1 MNRRMPPLNALKAFE
16 AAARQLSFTK
26 ASEELHVTQAAVSHQ
41 VKTLEEYFGIT
52 LFNRAHQR
60 LTLTDAGRSYL
71 PKLTQAFDL
80 IADGYQELHQEKH
93 FARLNIKAPSSFS
106 SQWLVP
112 RLHRFQ
118 TNHPDIDIRLS
129 AQDNDFDFFP
139 DAFDVEIRYL
149 LGNSHQPNST
159 LLLKEEIFPVC
170 SPTLLEQPHP
180 LTSPEDLRHHTLL
193 HINFYPEDWK
203 MWLERAE
210 VSDIDY
216 ERGHRFDQSVL
227 TLKAATQGLGVAMGR
242 SPIVSQELSNGSLIA
257 PFDIKLSSAGGYWLI
272 FKSDPETR
280 QPVVAFKEWVLQEA
294 RREAGETGA

>member
-1 MNRRMPPLNALKAFE
+1 MPPLNALKAFE
-16 AAARQLSFTK
+16 AAARHLSFTK
-26 ASEELHVTQAAVSHQ
+26 ASEELNVTQAAVSHQ
-41 VKTLEEYFGIT
+41 VKMLEEYFGIT

-80 IADGYQELHQEKH
+80 IAEGYLGLHQEKL
-93 FARLNIKAPSSFS
+93 FTRLNIKAPSSFS

-118 TNHPDIDIRLS
+118 ASHPDIDIRLS
-129 AQDNDFDFFP
+129 AQDNDIDFFP

-149 LGNSHQPNST
+149 LGNGHQPNST

-170 SPTLLEQPHP
+170 SPRLLEGDHP
-180 LTSPEDLRHHTLL
+180 LKTPEDLRHHTLL

-203 MWLERAE
+203 MWLDKAE

-242 SPIVSQELSNGSLIA
+242 TPIASPELKNGSLVA
-257 PFDIKLSSAGGYWLI
+257 PFDIKLNSSGGYWLI
-272 FKSDPETR
+272 FKSDVETR
-280 QPVVAFKEWVLQEA
+280 QPVVELKEWMLQEA
-294 RREAGETGA
+294 RRDQNGSIDKG